1 MYVQMYKC
9 TTVQIDI
16 QKHSCKCYKCNK
28 LYEEPR
34 RTIWN
39 EVKVVPIVILS
50 CTEVDLKISIGMHVF
65 TTVSVTPY
73 FCNEIY
79 EDSYYVAVVPHFI
92 AST

>member
-1 MYVQMYKC
+1 MSVSTMPQSIVCMYKC
-9 TTVQIDI
+9 TNVLL
-16 QKHSCKCYKCNK
+16 HKCNK
-28 LYEEPR
+28 LYEEPW

-50 CTEVDLKISIGMHVF
+50 CTEVYLKISIGMHVF